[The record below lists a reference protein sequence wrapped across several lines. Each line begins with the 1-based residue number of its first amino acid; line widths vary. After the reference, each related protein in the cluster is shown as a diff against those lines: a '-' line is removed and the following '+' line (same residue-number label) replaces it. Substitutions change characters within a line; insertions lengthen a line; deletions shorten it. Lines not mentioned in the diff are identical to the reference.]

1 MTAVERREAA
11 TSLVR
16 LWQSRYLTKKCV
28 LQDFYN
34 LVDVYLDAVLY
45 PNCVQDPKT
54 FAQEGWH
61 YELEN
66 PEVSGSPNVLSAAVR
81 QDQVLIRGGVCL
93 STVCLLVR
101 TACVP

>member
-1 MTAVERREAA
+1 MTAALFMWTEGIAVADRP
-11 TSLVR
+11 
-16 LWQSRYLTKKCV
+16 CV
-28 LQDFYN
+28 IQDYYN

-66 PEVSGSPNVLSAAVR
+66 PEVSEREHTSSE
-81 QDQVLIRGGVCL
+81 GVCPA
-93 STVCLLVR
+93 VGGGDMWC
-101 TACVP
+101 

>member
-1 MTAVERREAA
+1 M
-11 TSLVR
+11 
-16 LWQSRYLTKKCV
+16 
-28 LQDFYN
+28 QDYYN

-66 PEVSGSPNVLSAAVR
+66 PEVSEHKHHC
-81 QDQVLIRGGVCL
+81 I
-93 STVCLLVR
+93 
-101 TACVP
+101 

>member
-1 MTAVERREAA
+1 MIVIGVKVPASCGVCGRGSGR
-11 TSLVR
+11 
-16 LWQSRYLTKKCV
+16 QSYCV
-28 LQDFYN
+28 IQDYYN

-66 PEVSGSPNVLSAAVR
+66 PEVREPCA
-81 QDQVLIRGGVCL
+81 QVL
-93 STVCLLVR
+93 LLMN
-101 TACVP
+101 CIS

>member
-1 MTAVERREAA
+1 MV
-11 TSLVR
+11 
-16 LWQSRYLTKKCV
+16 K
-28 LQDFYN
+28 DFYN

-66 PEVSGSPNVLSAAVR
+66 PEVSTLLSHRLSHAQDSPLPFRRLVAVLCT
-81 QDQVLIRGGVCL
+81 RGGSGAVL
-93 STVCLLVR
+93 FGGDNT
-101 TACVP
+101 

>member
-1 MTAVERREAA
+1 M
-11 TSLVR
+11 
-16 LWQSRYLTKKCV
+16 
-28 LQDFYN
+28 QDYYN

-66 PEVSGSPNVLSAAVR
+66 PEASHATDHHHPGNAQSCNFTCTS
-81 QDQVLIRGGVCL
+81 Q
-93 STVCLLVR
+93 LLGR
-101 TACVP
+101 